1 MKIVRD
7 FCSCPAAHCDS
18 AAGMPRSFLS
28 MSQYKVLM
36 ILYGTVVIVST
47 KIVKLTADRLQQ
59 RVSKYSRYT

>member
-18 AAGMPRSFLS
+18 AAVMPRSLLS

-59 RVSKYSRYT
+59 RVSKYSHNT